1 MASTS
6 LRVVG
11 VPVHGR
17 CESEVHTP
25 LILILRTGEHVGASG
40 PMCSESWELDIIGHA
55 VELEV
60 TV

>member
-1 MASTS
+1 MASTL
-6 LRVVG
+6 LRVMG

-25 LILILRTGEHVGASG
+25 LILILWTGEHVGTSSL
-40 PMCSESWELDIIGHA
+40 MCSESWELDIIGHA
-55 VELEV
+55 VELKI